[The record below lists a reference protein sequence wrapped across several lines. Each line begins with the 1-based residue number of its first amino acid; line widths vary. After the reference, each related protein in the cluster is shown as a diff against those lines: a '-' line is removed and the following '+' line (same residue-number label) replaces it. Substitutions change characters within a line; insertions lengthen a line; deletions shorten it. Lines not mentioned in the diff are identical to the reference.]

1 MRIEAMPSAPY
12 IIDMIPV
19 EGQNGTYTMTGMF
32 ADVFHNLKVNVNGVQ
47 RMTEIINHAISGHF
61 KLHIHFEKAAG

>member
-47 RMTEIINHAISGHF
+47 QMTEIIN
-61 KLHIHFEKAAG
+61 